1 MDKAHKVGEVVGG
14 KTGQPY
20 DVYYQDMT
28 GMYRISK
35 KGETSSDIA
44 SGVAGSPA
52 EAMRMAHEDVK
63 TK

>member
-1 MDKAHKVGEVVGG
+1 MDKAHKVGQVTGG
-14 KTGQPY
+14 KSGQSY

-35 KGETSSDIA
+35 AGETSSDVG

-52 EAMRMAHEDVK
+52 EAMRMAEEAVK
-63 TK
+63 AK